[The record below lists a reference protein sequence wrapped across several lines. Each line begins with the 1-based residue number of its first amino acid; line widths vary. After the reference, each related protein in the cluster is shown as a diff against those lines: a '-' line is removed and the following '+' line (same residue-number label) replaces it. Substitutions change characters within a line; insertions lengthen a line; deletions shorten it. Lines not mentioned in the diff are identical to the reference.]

1 MSGQVEGSGFLQRH
15 VTESPSAPTV
25 SPSHQLRFSV
35 TPDSLPLS
43 PIAALES
50 VGPEHC
56 VVGCATVMRLS
67 KYVIMCASPPLFP
80 NAHIH
85 IHTNSHI
92 PLQQTWVQCCAA
104 DPTGCEERAQRNGS
118 REVPHAGICTH
129 PLISAPNA
137 PSISLGNYLADMHQP
152 GLGISH
158 RLAADGKI

>member
-1 MSGQVEGSGFLQRH
+1 
-15 VTESPSAPTV
+15 
-25 SPSHQLRFSV
+25 
-35 TPDSLPLS
+35 
-43 PIAALES
+43 
-50 VGPEHC
+50 
-56 VVGCATVMRLS
+56 MRLS

-118 REVPHAGICTH
+118 REVPHAGICTY

-137 PSISLGNYLADMHQP
+137 PSISLGNYLGWA
-152 GLGISH
+152 
-158 RLAADGKI
+158 LAIDWLLMAKFDINMQYNFAQIIRKNNTSIGWGTLATTLPRWEESPHTRNLSSNKFCVGGQNQLQE